1 MIIARYLAKQ
11 ILQMTVALTFV
22 LLAVAVLIRLLNYL
36 GDATEGNIDPSVLLL
51 LMSYRLPEFV
61 QLILPL
67 ALMLSVLLA
76 YGRMYADNE
85 MTVLIASGLSKIR
98 LLMYTLISASV
109 VIVLIAYLSLSLTPK
124 GLLNSENLLEQ
135 QKDLNEF
142 DVMVPGIFQDISNGA
157 RTTYAEN
164 IEDNVIENVFM
175 HETESDRLIV
185 SSSAS
190 LSQGEAIQGD
200 DQNQGQAQNQDRLVI
215 FAEGSLSEG
224 MSTGDAYSVTN
235 FGELAIRIPQRE
247 ISIDLVIEE
256 KAMNTRE
263 LFAEKSNAT
272 TAELQWRLSLIL
284 IIPIICLLAVPL
296 SKVNPRQGR
305 FAKLAPAVFI
315 YIIYFA
321 LLLASRDWL
330 ADGVLPAV
338 IGLWWVHIL
347 FIGLGVL
354 MFQEKMPQLFDL
366 IPSKPHLKPEDKSHA

>member
-11 ILQMTVALTFV
+11 ILQLTAALTFV

-51 LMSYRLPEFV
+51 LMSYRLPEFI

-67 ALMLSVLLA
+67 ALLLAVLLA
-76 YGRMYADNE
+76 YGRMYAENE
-85 MTVLIASGLSKIR
+85 MTVLIASGLSKLR
-98 LLMYTLISASV
+98 LLAYTLVSASI

-124 GLLNSENLLEQ
+124 GLLNSENLLER

-164 IEDNVIENVFM
+164 IENNEIENVFM
-175 HETESDRLIV
+175 HETELDRLIV
-185 SSSAS
+185 ADSAS
-190 LSQGEAIQGD
+190 LTQNDVAEDADQIQGLLG
-200 DQNQGQAQNQDRLVI
+200 QNGERLVI
-215 FAEGSLSEG
+215 FSDGSLSEG
-224 MSTGDAYSVTN
+224 LATGDAYSVTK
-235 FGELAIRIPQRE
+235 FGELAVRIPQRE

-256 KAMNTRE
+256 KAMSTSE
-263 LFAEKSNAT
+263 LFASNNNARL
-272 TAELQWRLSLIL
+272 AELQWRLSLIL
-284 IIPIICLLAVPL
+284 IIPILCLLAIPL

-305 FAKLAPAVFI
+305 FAKLAPAVLL

-330 ADGVLPAV
+330 ADGALPAI

-347 FIGLGVL
+347 FLGFGIV
-354 MFQEKMPQLFDL
+354 MFQEKLPSL
-366 IPSKPHLKPEDKSHA
+366 IEITRIKSRAKEVD

>member
-1 MIIARYLAKQ
+1 MIIARYLGKQ
-11 ILQMTVALTFV
+11 ILELTAGLTFV
-22 LLAVAVLIRLLNYL
+22 LLTVAVLIRLLNYL

-51 LMSYRLPEFV
+51 LMSYRLPEFL

-67 ALMLSVLLA
+67 ALMLGVLLA

-85 MTVLIASGLSKIR
+85 MIVLIASGLSKIR
-98 LLMYTLISASV
+98 LLMYTLISASI
-109 VIVLIAYLSLSLTPK
+109 VIILVAYLSLSLTPK
-124 GLLNSENLLEQ
+124 GLLNSEKLLEQ

-164 IEDNVIENVFM
+164 IEDNEIENVFM
-175 HETESDRLIV
+175 HETKSDRLIV
-185 SSSAS
+185 ASSAS
-190 LSQGEAIQGD
+190 LTLSDGTEGSI
-200 DQNQGQAQNQDRLVI
+200 QGQAEAGKRLVI
-215 FAEGSLSEG
+215 FIEGSLSEG
-224 MSTGDAYSVTN
+224 MSAGDAYSVTN
-235 FGELAIRIPQRE
+235 FSELALRIPQRE
-247 ISIDLVIEE
+247 ISINLVIEE

-263 LFAEKSNAT
+263 LFSENSNSA

-330 ADGVLPAV
+330 ADGVLPAI

-347 FIGLGVL
+347 FLGLGIL
-354 MFQEKMPQLFDL
+354 MFQEKLPELFHL
-366 IPSKPHLKPEDKSHA
+366 IHCKFQAKSVDKSNA

>member
-11 ILQMTVALTFV
+11 ILQLTAALTLV

-67 ALMLSVLLA
+67 ALLLSILLA

-85 MTVLIASGLSKIR
+85 MTVLIASGLSKRR
-98 LLMYTLISASV
+98 LLAYTLLSSSAIILLIS
-109 VIVLIAYLSLSLTPK
+109 YLSLSLTPW
-124 GLLNSENLLEQ
+124 GLMNSETLLEQ

-142 DVMVPGIFQDISNGA
+142 DVMVPGIFQDISSGA

-185 SSSAS
+185 ASSAS
-190 LSQGEAIQGD
+190 LSQNVESGD
-200 DQNQGQAQNQDRLVI
+200 SDRLVV
-215 FAEGSLSEG
+215 FAEGSLTEG
-224 MSTGDAYSVTN
+224 MATESFYSVTS
-235 FGELAIRIPQRE
+235 FGELAVRIPQRE
-247 ISIDLVIEE
+247 INIDLSQVEQT
-256 KAMNTRE
+256 MNTTE
-263 LFAEKSNAT
+263 LWSSAT
-272 TAELQWRLSLIL
+272 NSGIAELQWRLSLIL
-284 IIPIICLLAVPL
+284 IVPVLCLLAVPL

-305 FAKLAPAVFI
+305 FAKLAPAVLL

-338 IGLWWVHIL
+338 VGLWWVHIL
-347 FIGLGVL
+347 FLGLGIL
-354 MFQEKMPQLFDL
+354 MFQEKL
-366 IPSKPHLKPEDKSHA
+366 PESLDFRLSKSHA

>member
-11 ILQMTVALTFV
+11 ILQLTAALTLV

-67 ALMLSVLLA
+67 ALLLSILLA

-85 MTVLIASGLSKIR
+85 MTVLIASGLSKRR
-98 LLMYTLISASV
+98 LLAYTLLSSSAIILLIS
-109 VIVLIAYLSLSLTPK
+109 YLSLSLTPW
-124 GLLNSENLLEQ
+124 GLMNSETLLEK

-142 DVMVPGIFQDISNGA
+142 DVMVPGIFQDISSGA

-185 SSSAS
+185 ASSAS
-190 LSQGEAIQGD
+190 LSQNVESGD
-200 DQNQGQAQNQDRLVI
+200 SDRLVV
-215 FAEGSLSEG
+215 FAEGSLTEG
-224 MSTGDAYSVTN
+224 MATESFYSVTS
-235 FGELAIRIPQRE
+235 FGELAVRIPQRE
-247 ISIDLVIEE
+247 INIDLSQVEQT
-256 KAMNTRE
+256 MNTTE
-263 LFAEKSNAT
+263 LWSSAT
-272 TAELQWRLSLIL
+272 NSGIAELQWRLSLIL
-284 IIPIICLLAVPL
+284 IVPVLCLLAVPL

-305 FAKLAPAVFI
+305 FAKLAPAVLL

-338 IGLWWVHIL
+338 VGLWWVHIL
-347 FIGLGVL
+347 FLGLGIL
-354 MFQEKMPQLFDL
+354 MFQEKL
-366 IPSKPHLKPEDKSHA
+366 PESLDFRLSKSHA

>member
-11 ILQMTVALTFV
+11 ILQLTAALTLV

-67 ALMLSVLLA
+67 ALLLSVLLA

-85 MTVLIASGLSKIR
+85 MTVLIASGLSKRR
-98 LLMYTLISASV
+98 LLAYTLLSSSV
-109 VIVLIAYLSLSLTPK
+109 VVVLIAYLSLSLTPW
-124 GLLNSENLLEQ
+124 GLMNSETLLEQ

-157 RTTYAEN
+157 RTTFAEK

-175 HETESDRLIV
+175 HETDTDRLIV
-185 SSSAS
+185 ANSAS
-190 LSQGEAIQGD
+190 LSQNEETGSS
-200 DQNQGQAQNQDRLVI
+200 DRLVV

-224 MSTGDAYSVTN
+224 MATESFYSVTS
-235 FGELAIRIPQRE
+235 FGELAVRIPQRE
-247 ISIDLVIEE
+247 INIDLSLEE
-256 KAMNTRE
+256 QTMNTTE
-263 LFAEKSNAT
+263 LWAT
-272 TAELQWRLSLIL
+272 ATNSGIAELQWRLSLIL
-284 IIPIICLLAVPL
+284 IIPVLCLLAVPL

-305 FAKLAPAVFI
+305 FAKLAPAVLL

-347 FIGLGVL
+347 FLVVGIL
-354 MFQEKMPQLFDL
+354 MFQEKL
-366 IPSKPHLKPEDKSHA
+366 PESIDFRLPKSHA

>member
-11 ILQMTVALTFV
+11 ILQLTAALTLV

-67 ALMLSVLLA
+67 ALLLSILLA

-85 MTVLIASGLSKIR
+85 MTVLIASGLSKRR
-98 LLMYTLISASV
+98 LLAYTLLSSSAI
-109 VIVLIAYLSLSLTPK
+109 IVLISYLSLSLTPW
-124 GLLNSENLLEQ
+124 GLMNSETLLEQ

-142 DVMVPGIFQDISNGA
+142 DVMVPGIFQDISSGA

-185 SSSAS
+185 ASSAS
-190 LSQGEAIQGD
+190 LSQNAESGD
-200 DQNQGQAQNQDRLVI
+200 LDRLVV
-215 FAEGSLSEG
+215 FAEGSLTEG
-224 MSTGDAYSVTN
+224 MATESFYSVTS
-235 FGELAIRIPQRE
+235 FGELAVRIPQRE
-247 ISIDLVIEE
+247 INIDLSQVEQT
-256 KAMNTRE
+256 MNTTE
-263 LFAEKSNAT
+263 LWSSAT
-272 TAELQWRLSLIL
+272 NSGIAELQWRLSLIL
-284 IIPIICLLAVPL
+284 IVPVLCLLAVPL

-305 FAKLAPAVFI
+305 FAKLAPAVLL

-338 IGLWWVHIL
+338 VGLWWVHIL
-347 FIGLGVL
+347 FLGLGIL
-354 MFQEKMPQLFDL
+354 MFQEKL
-366 IPSKPHLKPEDKSHA
+366 PESLDFRLSKSHA

>member
-11 ILQMTVALTFV
+11 ILQLTAALTLV

-67 ALMLSVLLA
+67 ALLLSILLA

-85 MTVLIASGLSKIR
+85 MTVLIASGLSKRR
-98 LLMYTLISASV
+98 LLAYTLLSSSAIILLIS
-109 VIVLIAYLSLSLTPK
+109 YLSLSLTPW
-124 GLLNSENLLEQ
+124 GLMNSETLLEQ

-142 DVMVPGIFQDISNGA
+142 DVMVPGIFQDISSGA

-185 SSSAS
+185 ASSAS
-190 LSQGEAIQGD
+190 LSQNAESGD
-200 DQNQGQAQNQDRLVI
+200 SDRLVV
-215 FAEGSLSEG
+215 FAEGSLTEG
-224 MSTGDAYSVTN
+224 MATESFYSVTS
-235 FGELAIRIPQRE
+235 FGELAVRIPQRE
-247 ISIDLVIEE
+247 INIDLSQVEQT
-256 KAMNTRE
+256 MNTTE
-263 LFAEKSNAT
+263 LWSSAT
-272 TAELQWRLSLIL
+272 NSGIAELQWRLSLIL
-284 IIPIICLLAVPL
+284 IVPVLCLLAVPL

-305 FAKLAPAVFI
+305 FAKLAPAVLL

-338 IGLWWVHIL
+338 VGLWWVHIL
-347 FIGLGVL
+347 FLGLGIL
-354 MFQEKMPQLFDL
+354 MFQEKL
-366 IPSKPHLKPEDKSHA
+366 PESLDFRLSKSHA

>member
-11 ILQMTVALTFV
+11 ILQLTAALTLV

-67 ALMLSVLLA
+67 ALLLSILLA

-85 MTVLIASGLSKIR
+85 MTVLIASGLSKRR
-98 LLMYTLISASV
+98 LLAYTLLSSSAIILLIS
-109 VIVLIAYLSLSLTPK
+109 YLSLSLTPW
-124 GLLNSENLLEQ
+124 GLMNSETLLEQ

-142 DVMVPGIFQDISNGA
+142 DVMVPGIFQDISSGA

-185 SSSAS
+185 ASSAS
-190 LSQGEAIQGD
+190 LSQNAESGD
-200 DQNQGQAQNQDRLVI
+200 SDRLVV
-215 FAEGSLSEG
+215 FAEGSLTEG
-224 MSTGDAYSVTN
+224 MATESFYSVTS
-235 FGELAIRIPQRE
+235 FGELAVRIPQRE
-247 ISIDLVIEE
+247 INIDLSQVEQT
-256 KAMNTRE
+256 MNTTE
-263 LFAEKSNAT
+263 LWSSAT
-272 TAELQWRLSLIL
+272 NSGIAELQWRLSLIL
-284 IIPIICLLAVPL
+284 IVPVLCLLAVPL

-305 FAKLAPAVFI
+305 FAKLAPAVLL

-330 ADGVLPAV
+330 ADGILPAV
-338 IGLWWVHIL
+338 VGLWWVHIL
-347 FIGLGVL
+347 FLGLGIL
-354 MFQEKMPQLFDL
+354 MFQEKL
-366 IPSKPHLKPEDKSHA
+366 PESLDFRLSKSHA

>member
-11 ILQMTVALTFV
+11 ILQLTAALTLV

-67 ALMLSVLLA
+67 ALLLSILLA

-85 MTVLIASGLSKIR
+85 MTVLIASGLSKR
-98 LLMYTLISASV
+98 SLLAYTLLSSSAIILLIS
-109 VIVLIAYLSLSLTPK
+109 YLSLSLTPW
-124 GLLNSENLLEQ
+124 GLMNSETLLEQ

-142 DVMVPGIFQDISNGA
+142 DVMVPGIFQDISSGA

-185 SSSAS
+185 ASSAS
-190 LSQGEAIQGD
+190 LSQNAESGD
-200 DQNQGQAQNQDRLVI
+200 SDRLVV
-215 FAEGSLSEG
+215 FAEGSLTEG
-224 MSTGDAYSVTN
+224 MATESFYSVTS
-235 FGELAIRIPQRE
+235 FGELAVRIPQRE
-247 ISIDLVIEE
+247 INIDLSQVEQT
-256 KAMNTRE
+256 MNTTE
-263 LFAEKSNAT
+263 LWSSAT
-272 TAELQWRLSLIL
+272 NSGIAELQWRLSLIL
-284 IIPIICLLAVPL
+284 IVPVLCLLAVPL

-305 FAKLAPAVFI
+305 FAKLAPAVLL

-338 IGLWWVHIL
+338 VGLWWVHIL
-347 FIGLGVL
+347 FLGLGIL
-354 MFQEKMPQLFDL
+354 MFQEKL
-366 IPSKPHLKPEDKSHA
+366 PESLDFRLSKSHA

>member
-11 ILQMTVALTFV
+11 ILQLTAALTLV

-67 ALMLSVLLA
+67 ALLLSILLA

-85 MTVLIASGLSKIR
+85 MTVLIASGLSKRR
-98 LLMYTLISASV
+98 LLAYTLLSSSAIILLIS
-109 VIVLIAYLSLSLTPK
+109 YLSLSLTPW
-124 GLLNSENLLEQ
+124 GLMNSETLLEQ

-142 DVMVPGIFQDISNGA
+142 DVMVPGIFQDISSGA

-185 SSSAS
+185 ASLAS
-190 LSQGEAIQGD
+190 LSQNVESGD
-200 DQNQGQAQNQDRLVI
+200 SDRLVV
-215 FAEGSLSEG
+215 FAEGSLTEG
-224 MSTGDAYSVTN
+224 MATESFYSVTS
-235 FGELAIRIPQRE
+235 FGELAVRIPQRE
-247 ISIDLVIEE
+247 INIDLSQVEQT
-256 KAMNTRE
+256 MNTTE
-263 LFAEKSNAT
+263 LWSSAT
-272 TAELQWRLSLIL
+272 NSGIAELQWRLSLIL
-284 IIPIICLLAVPL
+284 IVPVLCLLAVPL

-305 FAKLAPAVFI
+305 FAKLAPAVLL

-338 IGLWWVHIL
+338 VGLWWVHIL
-347 FIGLGVL
+347 FLGLGIL
-354 MFQEKMPQLFDL
+354 MFQEKL
-366 IPSKPHLKPEDKSHA
+366 PESLDFRLSKSHA

>member
-11 ILQMTVALTFV
+11 ILQLTAALTLV

-67 ALMLSVLLA
+67 ALLLSILLA

-85 MTVLIASGLSKIR
+85 MTVLIASGLSKRR
-98 LLMYTLISASV
+98 LLAYTLLSSSAI
-109 VIVLIAYLSLSLTPK
+109 IVLISYLSLSLTPW
-124 GLLNSENLLEQ
+124 GLMNSETLLEQ

-142 DVMVPGIFQDISNGA
+142 DVMVPGIFQDISSGA

-175 HETESDRLIV
+175 HETESGRLIV
-185 SSSAS
+185 ASSAS
-190 LSQGEAIQGD
+190 LSQNVESGD
-200 DQNQGQAQNQDRLVI
+200 SDRLVV
-215 FAEGSLSEG
+215 FAEGSLTEG
-224 MSTGDAYSVTN
+224 MATESFYSVTS
-235 FGELAIRIPQRE
+235 FGELAVRIPQRE
-247 ISIDLVIEE
+247 INIDLSQVEQT
-256 KAMNTRE
+256 MNTTE
-263 LFAEKSNAT
+263 LWSSAT
-272 TAELQWRLSLIL
+272 NSGIAELQWRLSLIL
-284 IIPIICLLAVPL
+284 IVPVLCLLAVPL

-305 FAKLAPAVFI
+305 FAKLAPAVLL

-338 IGLWWVHIL
+338 VGLWWVHIL
-347 FIGLGVL
+347 FLGLGIL
-354 MFQEKMPQLFDL
+354 MFQEKL
-366 IPSKPHLKPEDKSHA
+366 PESLDFRLSKSHA

>member
-11 ILQMTVALTFV
+11 ILQLTAALTLV

-67 ALMLSVLLA
+67 ALLLSILLA

-85 MTVLIASGLSKIR
+85 MTVLIASGLSKRR
-98 LLMYTLISASV
+98 LLAYTLLSSSAI
-109 VIVLIAYLSLSLTPK
+109 IVLISYLSLSLTPW
-124 GLLNSENLLEQ
+124 GLMNSETLLEQ

-142 DVMVPGIFQDISNGA
+142 DVMVPGIFQDISSGA

-185 SSSAS
+185 ASSAS
-190 LSQGEAIQGD
+190 LSQNAESGD
-200 DQNQGQAQNQDRLVI
+200 SDRLVV
-215 FAEGSLSEG
+215 FAEGSLTEG
-224 MSTGDAYSVTN
+224 MATESFYSVTS
-235 FGELAIRIPQRE
+235 FGELAVRIPQRE
-247 ISIDLVIEE
+247 INIDLSQVEQT
-256 KAMNTRE
+256 MNTTE
-263 LFAEKSNAT
+263 LWSSAT
-272 TAELQWRLSLIL
+272 NSGTAELQWRLSLIL
-284 IIPIICLLAVPL
+284 IVPVLCLLAVPL

-305 FAKLAPAVFI
+305 FAKLAPAVLL

-338 IGLWWVHIL
+338 VGLWWVHIL
-347 FIGLGVL
+347 FLGLGIL
-354 MFQEKMPQLFDL
+354 MFQEKL
-366 IPSKPHLKPEDKSHA
+366 PESLDFRLSKSHA

>member
-11 ILQMTVALTFV
+11 ILQLTAALTLV

-67 ALMLSVLLA
+67 ALLLSILLA

-85 MTVLIASGLSKIR
+85 MTVLIASGLSKRR
-98 LLMYTLISASV
+98 LLAYTLLSSSAIILLIS
-109 VIVLIAYLSLSLTPK
+109 YLSLSLTPW
-124 GLLNSENLLEQ
+124 GLMNSETLLEQ

-142 DVMVPGIFQDISNGA
+142 DVMVPGIFQDISSGA

-185 SSSAS
+185 ASSAS
-190 LSQGEAIQGD
+190 LSQNAESGD
-200 DQNQGQAQNQDRLVI
+200 SDRLVV
-215 FAEGSLSEG
+215 FAEGSLTEG
-224 MSTGDAYSVTN
+224 MATESFYSVTS
-235 FGELAIRIPQRE
+235 FGELAVRIPQRE
-247 ISIDLVIEE
+247 INIDLSQVEQT
-256 KAMNTRE
+256 MNTTE
-263 LFAEKSNAT
+263 LWSSAT
-272 TAELQWRLSLIL
+272 NSGIAELQWRLSLIL
-284 IIPIICLLAVPL
+284 IVPVLCLLAVPL
-296 SKVNPRQGR
+296 SKVSPRQGR
-305 FAKLAPAVFI
+305 FAKLAPAVLL

-338 IGLWWVHIL
+338 LGLWWVHIL
-347 FIGLGVL
+347 FLGLGIL
-354 MFQEKMPQLFDL
+354 MFQEKL
-366 IPSKPHLKPEDKSHA
+366 PESLDFRLSKSHA

>member
-11 ILQMTVALTFV
+11 ILQLTVALTFV

-36 GDATEGNIDPSVLLL
+36 GEATEGNIDPSVLLL

-124 GLLNSENLLEQ
+124 GLLNSESLLEQ

-185 SSSAS
+185 SNSAS
-190 LSQGEAIQGD
+190 LSLGEVIQGD
-200 DQNQGQAQNQDRLVI
+200 DQSQAQNQDRLVI
-215 FAEGSLSEG
+215 FVEGSLSEG
-224 MSTGDAYSVTN
+224 MATGEAYSVTN

-256 KAMNTRE
+256 QAMNTRE

-366 IPSKPHLKPEDKSHA
+366 ISSKPQIKPEDKSNA

>member
-11 ILQMTVALTFV
+11 ILQLTSALTLV

-67 ALMLSVLLA
+67 ALLLGVLLA

-85 MTVLIASGLSKIR
+85 MTVLIASGLSKRR
-98 LLMYTLISASV
+98 LLAYTLMSSSV
-109 VIVLIAYLSLSLTPK
+109 VIVLVAFLSLVLTPW
-124 GLLNSENLLEQ
+124 GLMNSETLLEQ

-185 SSSAS
+185 ASSAS
-190 LSQGEAIQGD
+190 LSESEEAED
-200 DQNQGQAQNQDRLVI
+200 SSRLVV
-215 FAEGSLSEG
+215 FSEGSLSEG
-224 MSTGDAYSVTN
+224 IATETFYSVTS
-235 FGELAIRIPQRE
+235 FGELAVRIPQRD
-247 ISIDLVIEE
+247 INIDLSLEE
-256 KAMNTRE
+256 QTMNTAE
-263 LFAEKSNAT
+263 LLSTSNSAGV
-272 TAELQWRLSLIL
+272 AELQWRLSLIL
-284 IIPIICLLAVPL
+284 ILPVLCLLAVPL
-296 SKVNPRQGR
+296 SRVNPRQGR
-305 FAKLAPAVFI
+305 FAKLAPAVLL

-321 LLLASRDWL
+321 LLLASRDWV
-330 ADGVLPAV
+330 ADGVLPAI
-338 IGLWWVHIL
+338 IGLWWVHLL
-347 FIGLGVL
+347 FLGLGIL
-354 MFQEKMPQLFDL
+354 MFQGKLPESF
-366 IPSKPHLKPEDKSHA
+366 HLRHFRLSKSHA

>member
-11 ILQMTVALTFV
+11 ILQLTAALTLV

-67 ALMLSVLLA
+67 ALLLSILLA

-85 MTVLIASGLSKIR
+85 MTVLIASGLSKRR
-98 LLMYTLISASV
+98 LLAYTLLSSSAIILLIS
-109 VIVLIAYLSLSLTPK
+109 YLSLSLTPW
-124 GLLNSENLLEQ
+124 GLMNSETLLEQ

-142 DVMVPGIFQDISNGA
+142 DVMVPGIFQDISSGA

-185 SSSAS
+185 ASSAS
-190 LSQGEAIQGD
+190 LSQNAESGD
-200 DQNQGQAQNQDRLVI
+200 SDRLVV
-215 FAEGSLSEG
+215 FAEGSLTEG
-224 MSTGDAYSVTN
+224 MATESFYSVTS
-235 FGELAIRIPQRE
+235 FGELAVRIPQRE
-247 ISIDLVIEE
+247 INIDLSQIEQT
-256 KAMNTRE
+256 MNTTE
-263 LFAEKSNAT
+263 LWSSAT
-272 TAELQWRLSLIL
+272 NSGIAELQWRLSLIL
-284 IIPIICLLAVPL
+284 IVPVLCLLAVPL

-305 FAKLAPAVFI
+305 FAKLAPAVLL

-338 IGLWWVHIL
+338 VGLWWVHIL
-347 FIGLGVL
+347 FLGLGIL
-354 MFQEKMPQLFDL
+354 MFQEKL
-366 IPSKPHLKPEDKSHA
+366 PESLDFRLSKSHA

>member
-1 MIIARYLAKQ
+1 MIIARYLTKQ
-11 ILQMTVALTFV
+11 ILLLTSALTFV

-67 ALMLSVLLA
+67 ALLLAVLLA
-76 YGRMYADNE
+76 YGRMYAENE
-85 MTVLIASGLSKIR
+85 MTVLIASGLSKLR
-98 LLMYTLISASV
+98 LLAYTLLSASV
-109 VIVLIAYLSLSLTPK
+109 VAVLIAYLSLSLTPW
-124 GLLNSENLLEQ
+124 GLMNSETLLEQ

-164 IEDNVIENVFM
+164 IEGTEIENVFM

-185 SSSAS
+185 ADSAS
-190 LSQGEAIQGD
+190 LVLVEDTTGELQEQGLERQ
-200 DQNQGQAQNQDRLVI
+200 VV
-215 FAEGSLSEG
+215 FADGSLTEG
-224 MSTGDAYSVTN
+224 IATESFFSVTN
-235 FGELAIRIPQRE
+235 FGELAMRLPQRE
-247 ISIDLVIEE
+247 ISIDLDLEE
-256 KAMNTRE
+256 QAISTTE
-263 LFAEKSNAT
+263 LFATPNNANI
-272 TAELQWRLSLIL
+272 AELQWRLSLII
-284 IIPIICLLAVPL
+284 IIPILCLLAVPL

-305 FAKLAPAVFI
+305 FAKLAPAVLL

-330 ADGVLPAV
+330 ADGVLPAI

-347 FIGLGVL
+347 FLILGIL
-354 MFQEKMPQLFDL
+354 MFQEKLSELFVVWR
-366 IPSKPHLKPEDKSHA
+366 SKTHA

>member
-11 ILQMTVALTFV
+11 ILQLTAALTLV

-67 ALMLSVLLA
+67 ALLLSILLA

-85 MTVLIASGLSKIR
+85 MTVLIASGLSKRR
-98 LLMYTLISASV
+98 LLAYTLLSSSAI
-109 VIVLIAYLSLSLTPK
+109 IVLISYLSLSLTPW
-124 GLLNSENLLEQ
+124 GLMNSETLLEQ

-142 DVMVPGIFQDISNGA
+142 DVMVPGIFQDISSGA

-185 SSSAS
+185 ASSAS
-190 LSQGEAIQGD
+190 LSQNVESGD
-200 DQNQGQAQNQDRLVI
+200 SDRLVV
-215 FAEGSLSEG
+215 FAEGSLTEG
-224 MSTGDAYSVTN
+224 MATESFYSVTS
-235 FGELAIRIPQRE
+235 FGELAVRIPQRE
-247 ISIDLVIEE
+247 INIDLSQVEQT
-256 KAMNTRE
+256 MNTTE
-263 LFAEKSNAT
+263 LWSSAT
-272 TAELQWRLSLIL
+272 NSGIAELQWRLSLIL
-284 IIPIICLLAVPL
+284 IVPVLCLLAVPL

-305 FAKLAPAVFI
+305 FAKLAPAVLL

-338 IGLWWVHIL
+338 VGLWWVHIL
-347 FIGLGVL
+347 FLGLGIL
-354 MFQEKMPQLFDL
+354 MFQEKL
-366 IPSKPHLKPEDKSHA
+366 PESLDFRLSKSHA

>member
-11 ILQMTVALTFV
+11 ILQLTLALAFV

-51 LMSYRLPEFV
+51 LMSYRLPEYI

-67 ALMLSVLLA
+67 ALMLGVLLA

-98 LLMYTLISASV
+98 LLVYTLISASV
-109 VIVLIAYLSLSLTPK
+109 VIVIIAYLSLSLTPK
-124 GLLNSENLLEQ
+124 GLFNSENLLEQ

-164 IEDNVIENVFM
+164 IDENVIENVFM

-185 SSSAS
+185 AQSAS
-190 LSQGEAIQGD
+190 LTESNEEESSNDLQT
-200 DQNQGQAQNQDRLVI
+200 QAQNRLVI
-215 FAEGSLSEG
+215 FADGSLSEG
-224 MSTGDAYSVTN
+224 MAAGESFSVSN

-247 ISIDLVIEE
+247 ISIDLAIEE
-256 KAMNTRE
+256 QAMSTGE
-263 LFAEKSNAT
+263 LIAESSNAT
-272 TAELQWRLSLIL
+272 SAELQWRLSLIL
-284 IIPIICLLAVPL
+284 IIPVLCLLAVPL
-296 SKVNPRQGR
+296 SKVDPRQGR
-305 FAKLAPAVFI
+305 FAKLAPAVLI

-330 ADGVLPAV
+330 ADGVLPPML
-338 IGLWWVHIL
+338 GLWWVHVL
-347 FIGLGVL
+347 FIGFGVL
-354 MFQEKMPQLFDL
+354 MFQEKLPAMADL
-366 IPSKPHLKPEDKSHA
+366 IHSKKPAQSEDESHA

>member
-11 ILQMTVALTFV
+11 ILQLTAALTLV

-67 ALMLSVLLA
+67 ALLLSILLA

-85 MTVLIASGLSKIR
+85 MTVLIASGLSKRR
-98 LLMYTLISASV
+98 LLAYTLLSSSAI
-109 VIVLIAYLSLSLTPK
+109 IVLISYLSLSLTPW
-124 GLLNSENLLEQ
+124 GLMNSETLLEQ

-142 DVMVPGIFQDISNGA
+142 DVMVPGIFQDISSGA

-185 SSSAS
+185 ASSAS
-190 LSQGEAIQGD
+190 LSQNAESGD
-200 DQNQGQAQNQDRLVI
+200 SDRLVV
-215 FAEGSLSEG
+215 FAEGSLTEG
-224 MSTGDAYSVTN
+224 MATESFYSVTS
-235 FGELAIRIPQRE
+235 FGELAVRIPQRE
-247 ISIDLVIEE
+247 INIDLSQVEQT
-256 KAMNTRE
+256 MNTTE
-263 LFAEKSNAT
+263 LWSSAT
-272 TAELQWRLSLIL
+272 NSGIAELQWRLSLIL
-284 IIPIICLLAVPL
+284 IVPVLCLLAVPL

-305 FAKLAPAVFI
+305 FAKLAPAVLL

-338 IGLWWVHIL
+338 VGLWWVHIL
-347 FIGLGVL
+347 FLGLGIL
-354 MFQEKMPQLFDL
+354 MFQEKLLESLDFRL
-366 IPSKPHLKPEDKSHA
+366 SKSHA

>member
-11 ILQMTVALTFV
+11 ILQLTAALTLV

-67 ALMLSVLLA
+67 ALLLSILLA

-85 MTVLIASGLSKIR
+85 MTVLIASGLSKRR
-98 LLMYTLISASV
+98 LLAYTLLSSSAI
-109 VIVLIAYLSLSLTPK
+109 IVLISYLSLSLTPW
-124 GLLNSENLLEQ
+124 GLMNSETLLEQ

-142 DVMVPGIFQDISNGA
+142 DVMVPGIFQDISSGA

-185 SSSAS
+185 ASSAS
-190 LSQGEAIQGD
+190 LSQNAESGD
-200 DQNQGQAQNQDRLVI
+200 SDRLVV
-215 FAEGSLSEG
+215 FAEGSLTEG
-224 MSTGDAYSVTN
+224 MATESFYSVTS
-235 FGELAIRIPQRE
+235 FGELAVRIPQRE
-247 ISIDLVIEE
+247 INIDLSQVEQT
-256 KAMNTRE
+256 MNTTE
-263 LFAEKSNAT
+263 LWSSAT
-272 TAELQWRLSLIL
+272 NSGIAELQWRLSLIL
-284 IIPIICLLAVPL
+284 IVPVLCLLAVPL

-305 FAKLAPAVFI
+305 FAKLAPAVLL

-338 IGLWWVHIL
+338 VGLWWVHIL
-347 FIGLGVL
+347 FLGLGIL
-354 MFQEKMPQLFDL
+354 MFQEKL
-366 IPSKPHLKPEDKSHA
+366 PESLDFRLSKSHA